1 MIAIMARKAVI
12 VVVLGLA
19 LALASAGAAGAVTNT
34 GTVYHSVTVQ
44 PDSIQTITVSC
55 PPGFIAVSG
64 GMVVGKLLFTG
75 GAGPLLS
82 VTRSAAG
89 NGFTFRVGVPV
100 TQSAQTIKLSVRCIR
115 KGFKIPLKAL
125 NLKIGKTTS
134 GALVVTPGATT
145 NKKLQCPTGQA
156 PTGAGFDA
164 QPADGPR
171 RAETVRGGTLP
182 HYPTGASAR
191 LTRSMPVNGGWE
203 FTLHNSGTRPVA
215 VVLEVDCLQRTY
227 VGRLPDHRLAG
238 RYETIFRQTSHND
251 IAGRS
256 ETTIHARCT
265 RGTPL
270 GSGFAFSPTLDMIP
284 VTGPGRGRNQFVFD
298 ILNGEMRPVPLT
310 EYELCREERSYI
322 G

>member
-1 MIAIMARKAVI
+1 MIGTMARQAAI
-12 VVVLGLA
+12 VAVLGLM
-19 LALASAGAAGAVTNT
+19 LALASAGTAGAVTNT

-145 NKKLQCPTGQA
+145 NKKLMCPTGQA

-171 RAETVRGGTLP
+171 RAETVRGGTLA
-182 HYPTGASAR
+182 HYPTGAAAH
-191 LTRSMPVNGGWE
+191 LTTSMPVNGGWQ

-215 VVLEVDCLQRTY
+215 FVLEVDCLQRTY
-227 VGRLPDHRLAG
+227 VGHLGGRVAG
-238 RYETIFRQTSHND
+238 RYETIFRQFSHND
-251 IAGRS
+251 LGGHS
-256 ETTIHARCT
+256 ETTINARCA
-265 RGTPL
+265 RGAPL
-270 GSGFAFSPTLDMIP
+270 GSGFAFSPTLDLIP
-284 VTGPGRGRNQFVFD
+284 VTGPGRGRNQFIFD
-298 ILNGEMRPVPLT
+298 LLNGEMRLVPIM
-310 EYELCREERSYI
+310 EYVLCRDERSYV

>member
-1 MIAIMARKAVI
+1 MVRKASLVAG
-12 VVVLGLA
+12 LGLV
-19 LALASAGAAGAVTNT
+19 LALASAGTAGAATNT
-34 GTVYHSVTVQ
+34 GTVYQTVTVQ
-44 PDSIQTITVSC
+44 PDSIQTFTVTC
-55 PPGFIAVSG
+55 PPGFVAVSG
-64 GMVVGKLLFTG
+64 GMVVGKLLVTG
-75 GAGPLLS
+75 GAGPLLG

-89 NGFTFRVGVPV
+89 NAFTFRVGVPV
-100 TQSAQTIKLSVRCIR
+100 TQSAQTITVSVRCIR

-125 NLKIGKTTS
+125 TLKVGK
-134 GALVVTPGATT
+134 VVTGAPIFVAPGQTK
-145 NKKLQCPTGQA
+145 NKKLKCPTGQA

-171 RAETVRGGTLP
+171 SAEALRGTALP
-182 HYPTGASAR
+182 HYPTGAAAH
-191 LTRSMPVNGGWE
+191 LTTSMPVNGGWE

-227 VGRLPDHRLAG
+227 VGRLPDRRLAG

-251 IAGRS
+251 VGGHS
-256 ETTIHARCT
+256 ETTINARCT

-270 GSGFAFSPTLDMIP
+270 GSGFAFSPALDLIP

-298 ILNGEMRPVPLT
+298 ILNGEMRPVPII
-310 EYELCREERSYI
+310 EYELCREESSYT